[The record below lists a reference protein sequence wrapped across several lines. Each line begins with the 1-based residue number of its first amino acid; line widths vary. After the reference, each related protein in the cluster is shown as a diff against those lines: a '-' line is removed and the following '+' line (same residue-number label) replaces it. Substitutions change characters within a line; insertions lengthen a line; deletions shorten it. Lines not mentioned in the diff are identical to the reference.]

1 MTFSLV
7 ARCEET
13 GMYGTAVASSSPA
26 VAARCSY
33 TRADVG
39 AVSSQNVT
47 DPSLGVLTLN
57 LLEKGLSATEA
68 IDQIKT
74 TANHLDYRQILVIDS
89 KGRTA
94 IHSGNNS
101 LGIWSEAKGANV
113 LSAGNLL
120 ANPEV
125 SRSIVEKFENAS
137 GHLGERLITSLQGG
151 LEAGGEAGPVHSAGM
166 KISHKVSWPIV
177 DLRCDWSEDCPIKI
191 LSEAWKV
198 YKPLVNDY
206 LQRALDPTKAPSYG
220 VPGDQ

>member
-7 ARCEET
+7 ARCERT
-13 GMYGTAVASSSPA
+13 GMFGTAVASSSPA

-33 TRADVG
+33 TREDVG

-101 LGIWSEAKGANV
+101 LGIWSEAKGVNV

-151 LEAGGEAGPVHSAGM
+151 LEAGGEAGPIHSAGM

-177 DLRCDWSEDCPIKI
+177 DLRCDWSEDCPIKK
-191 LSEAWKV
+191 LDEAWKV

>member
-7 ARCEET
+7 ARCERT
-13 GMYGTAVASSSPA
+13 GMFGTAVASSSPA

-47 DPSLGVLTLN
+47 APSLGVLTLN

-101 LGIWSEAKGANV
+101 LGIWSEAKGLNV

-151 LEAGGEAGPVHSAGM
+151 LEAGGEAGPIHSAGM

-177 DLRCDWSEDCPIKI
+177 DLRCDWSEDCPIKK